1 MSTRLSFGDDD
12 AGTNNVPRIM
22 TFRPSYEE
30 FVNFA
35 EYVEYMESR
44 GAHKAGLVKIIPP
57 VEWKPRRSGYDI
69 ENINMTIPAPICQ
82 VVTGAHGL
90 YQQINIQQRRQ
101 MTLRQFMEKANSEL
115 HQTPKHF
122 DYDDLERK
130 YWKNITYISPL
141 YAADVKGT
149 LSDEDLDVWNIGRLD
164 TILNLVNTDYGI
176 EIDGVNTAYLYFGMW
191 KSSFAWHTEDMD
203 LYSINYLHFGAPKTW
218 YAIPPRYGRRLE
230 KLANET
236 FVENF
241 QECNAYLRHKMTM
254 ISPKVLRQHNIPY
267 NKITQEAGEIM
278 ITFPFGYHAG
288 FNHGFNGAESTNF
301 ASKRWIEYGKRASIC
316 KCRSDMVKISME
328 TFVRRFQPERYDN
341 WLKGEDYGC
350 HPEEPGKICAAAP
363 PTINEYKIIEESSQA
378 PKAKHV
384 HQQKRGCSLADVN
397 GNADVEVPAEEE
409 EDKISVSSRSSGSNL
424 KQAVVKLRKLPSTLT
439 DAQPSTPAL
448 PKEKYD
454 FNSVA
459 VVRVKRLWNA
469 LPCEKPGTNLLPN
482 GIVKNTKRMRF
493 QTKVLTLDDED

>member
-1 MSTRLSFGDDD
+1 MSTRSSFGDDEQ
-12 AGTNNVPRIM
+12 TKVPRIM

-30 FVNFA
+30 FKNFA
-35 EYVEYMESR
+35 SYIEYMESR
-44 GAHKAGLVKIIPP
+44 GAHLAGLAKIQPP
-57 VEWKPRRSGYDI
+57 AEWVARKDGYDI
-69 ENINMTIPAPICQ
+69 DNINMTIPAPISQ

-115 HQTPKHF
+115 YQTPRHF
-122 DYDDLERK
+122 DYEDLERK

-164 TILNLVNTDYGI
+164 TILNLVNTDYNI
-176 EIDGVNTAYLYFGMW
+176 IIDGVNTAYLYFGMW

-218 YAIPPRYGRRLE
+218 YAIPPAYGRRLE

-236 FVENF
+236 FVENYN
-241 QECNAYLRHKMTM
+241 ECNAYLRHKMTM

-328 TFVRRFQPERYDN
+328 TFVRRFQPERYEN
-341 WLKGEDYGC
+341 WLKGQDFGC
-350 HPEEPGKICAAAP
+350 HPEEPGKVCASAP
-363 PTINEYKIIEESSQA
+363 PTLNDYEKQESLRAIKS
-378 PKAKHV
+378 
-384 HQQKRGCSLADVN
+384 QKRGCSLAATTN
-397 GNADVEVPAEEE
+397 GCELNPEPVEDPDADA
-409 EDKISVSSRSSGSNL
+409 DDRASVSSYSSSRHL
-424 KQAVVKLRKLPSTLT
+424 QPVVKVRKLAPKETTLT
-439 DAQPSTPAL
+439 VPETSAP
-448 PKEKYD
+448 PKKYD
-454 FNSVA
+454 FNQVA
-459 VVRVKRLWNA
+459 VVRVRRLWKE
-469 LPCEKPGTNLLPN
+469 LPSTENGVNLLTN
-482 GIVKNTKRMRF
+482 GVVKNTKRMRF

>member
-1 MSTRLSFGDDD
+1 MSSTRLSFGDDD
-12 AGTNNVPRIM
+12 QHNMPRIM

-30 FVNFA
+30 FINFA
-35 EYVEYMESR
+35 GYIEYMESR

-57 VEWKPRRSGYDI
+57 KEWIPRRSGYDI

-82 VVTGAHGL
+82 VVTGAHGV

-115 HQTPKHF
+115 HQTPRHF

-149 LSDEDLDVWNIGRLD
+149 LSDEDLNVWNIGRLD

-218 YAIPPRYGRRLE
+218 YAIPPIYGRRLE

-236 FVENF
+236 FVENY

-254 ISPKVLRQHNIPY
+254 ISPKVLRQHNIPF

-328 TFVRRFQPERYDN
+328 TFVRHFQPERYEN

-363 PTINEYKIIEESSQA
+363 PTINEYQVTQESSQA
-378 PKAKHV
+378 AKSKSTNP
-384 HQQKRGCSLADVN
+384 QKRGCSLAEVN
-397 GNADVEVPAEEE
+397 NGHSDADD
-409 EDKISVSSRSSGSNL
+409 DKMSVSSRSSANL
-424 KQAVVKLRKLPSTLT
+424 KQAVVKLRKLPTVVPTAESAPVEAATEPDT
-439 DAQPSTPAL
+439 
-448 PKEKYD
+448 KKKYD
-454 FNSVA
+454 FNSIA
-459 VVRVKRLWNA
+459 VVRVKRMWNA
-469 LPCEKPGTNLLPN
+469 LPCTEPGTNLLTN
-482 GIVKNTKRMRF
+482 GVVKNTKRMRF
-493 QTKVLTLDDED
+493 QTKVLTLEDED

>member
-1 MSTRLSFGDDD
+1 MSARSSFDNDDQRN
-12 AGTNNVPRIM
+12 TPRIM

-35 EYVEYMESR
+35 DYIEYMESR
-44 GAHKAGLVKIIPP
+44 GAHRAGLAKIIPP
-57 VEWKPRRSGYDI
+57 VEWKPRSSGYDI
-69 ENINMTIPAPICQ
+69 ENINMTIPAPISQ
-82 VVTGAHGL
+82 VVTGYVQIISQHYSTSLKIYIYIYIYSAHGV

-115 HQTPKHF
+115 HQTPRHT

-141 YAADVKGT
+141 YAADVKGS

-218 YAIPPRYGRRLE
+218 YAIPPAYGRRLE

-236 FVENF
+236 FVENY

-316 KCRSDMVKISME
+316 KCRTDMVKISME
-328 TFVRRFQPERYDN
+328 TFVRHFQPERYQN

-350 HPEEPGKICAAAP
+350 HPEEPGKVCAAAP
-363 PTINEYKIIEESSQA
+363 PTINEYQ
-378 PKAKHV
+378 V
-384 HQQKRGCSLADVN
+384 QKER
-397 GNADVEVPAEEE
+397 
-409 EDKISVSSRSSGSNL
+409 
-424 KQAVVKLRKLPSTLT
+424 
-439 DAQPSTPAL
+439 
-448 PKEKYD
+448 
-454 FNSVA
+454 
-459 VVRVKRLWNA
+459 
-469 LPCEKPGTNLLPN
+469 
-482 GIVKNTKRMRF
+482 
-493 QTKVLTLDDED
+493 

>member
-1 MSTRLSFGDDD
+1 MSTRSSFGDEEQ
-12 AGTNNVPRIM
+12 TKVPRIM

-30 FVNFA
+30 FKDFSA
-35 EYVEYMESR
+35 YIEHIESR
-44 GAHKAGLVKIIPP
+44 GAHLAGLAKIQPP
-57 VEWKPRRSGYDI
+57 AEWVPRKSGYDI

-82 VVTGAHGL
+82 VVTGRAHGL

-101 MTLRQFMEKANSEL
+101 MTLRQFMEKASSEL
-115 HQTPKHF
+115 HQTPRHF

-130 YWKNITYISPL
+130 GS
-141 YAADVKGT
+141 
-149 LSDEDLDVWNIGRLD
+149 LSDEELDVWNIGRLD
-164 TILNLVNTDYGI
+164 TILNLVNTDYNI
-176 EIDGVNTAYLYFGMW
+176 IIDGVNTAYLYFGMW

-218 YAIPPRYGRRLE
+218 YAIPPAYGRRLE
-230 KLANET
+230 KLVNET
-236 FVENF
+236 FAENY

-316 KCRSDMVKISME
+316 RCRSDMVKISME
-328 TFVRRFQPERYDN
+328 TFVRRFQPERYEN
-341 WLKGEDYGC
+341 WLRGQDLGC

-363 PTINEYKIIEESSQA
+363 PTLNNYETQA
-378 PKAKHV
+378 SLRAAKPKGTSP
-384 HQQKRGCSLADVN
+384 QKRGCSMAANGEGAD
-397 GNADVEVPAEEE
+397 AT
-409 EDKISVSSRSSGSNL
+409 EDEDDRASVSSYNSCRQL
-424 KQAVVKLRKLPSTLT
+424 QPVVKLRKLPPNASV
-439 DAQPSTPAL
+439 PKPAAAS
-448 PKEKYD
+448 KRYD
-454 FNSVA
+454 FNSEA

-469 LPCEKPGTNLLPN
+469 LPCPQPGVNLLTN
-482 GIVKNTKRMRF
+482 GVVKNTKRMRF

>member
-1 MSTRLSFGDDD
+1 M
-12 AGTNNVPRIM
+12 V
-22 TFRPSYEE
+22 FRPSYDE
-30 FVNFA
+30 FVNFSA
-35 EYVEYMESR
+35 YIEYMESR
-44 GAHKAGLVKIIPP
+44 GAHKAGIVKIIPP
-57 VEWKPRRSGYDI
+57 REWKPRKSGYDI

-115 HQTPKHF
+115 HQTPRHI

-130 YWKNITYISPL
+130 YWKNITYISAL

-149 LSDEDLDVWNIGRLD
+149 LSDDDLDVWNIGRLD

-203 LYSINYLHFGAPKTW
+203 LYSINYLHFGMPKTW
-218 YAIPPRYGRRLE
+218 YAIPPAYGTRLE

-236 FVENF
+236 FKENY

-254 ISPKVLRQHNIPY
+254 ISPKVLNQHNIPF
-267 NKITQEAGEIM
+267 NKITQEAGEII

-328 TFVRRFQPERYDN
+328 TFVRHFQPERYEN
-341 WLKGEDYGC
+341 WLKGKDYGC
-350 HPEEPGKICAAAP
+350 HPEKPGKICAASP
-363 PTINEYKIIEESSQA
+363 PTLNEYQMEQLESCQSSKTKSSL
-378 PKAKHV
+378 P
-384 HQQKRGCSLADVN
+384 QKRGCSL
-397 GNADVEVPAEEE
+397 PMQSS
-409 EDKISVSSRSSGSNL
+409 EDDDKASVSSSCSSRL
-424 KQAVVKLRKLPSTLT
+424 KQAVVKIRKLPSIPATANTT
-439 DAQPSTPAL
+439 DTPPAE
-448 PKEKYD
+448 PAEKYD
-454 FNSVA
+454 FNSIA
-459 VVRVKRLWNA
+459 VVRIKRLWND
-469 LPCEKPGTNLLPN
+469 LPGEPGTNLLTN

>member
-1 MSTRLSFGDDD
+1 MSTRSSYDDD
-12 AGTNNVPRIM
+12 DQTKVPRIM

-30 FVNFA
+30 FKDFA
-35 EYVEYMESR
+35 GYIEYMESR
-44 GAHKAGLVKIIPP
+44 GAHLAGLAKIQPP
-57 VEWKPRRSGYDI
+57 VEWVPRKGGYDI
-69 ENINMTIPAPICQ
+69 ENINMTIPAPINQ
-82 VVTGAHGL
+82 VFTGAHGL

-115 HQTPKHF
+115 HQTPRHI
-122 DYDDLERK
+122 DYEDLERK
-130 YWKNITYISPL
+130 YWKNITYISPY

-149 LSDEDLDVWNIGRLD
+149 LSDEDLDVWNIGNLD
-164 TILNLVNTDYGI
+164 TILNLVNTDYNI
-176 EIDGVNTAYLYFGMW
+176 VIDGVNTAYLYFGMW

-218 YAIPPRYGRRLE
+218 YAIPPAYGRRLE

-236 FVENF
+236 FTENY

-328 TFVRRFQPERYDN
+328 TFVRRFQPERYEN
-341 WLKGEDYGC
+341 WLLGQDFGC
-350 HPEEPGKICAAAP
+350 HPEEPGKVCAAAP
-363 PTINEYKIIEESSQA
+363 PTLNVYELQESLQ
-378 PKAKHV
+378 KAKAKGPSP
-384 HQQKRGCSLADVN
+384 QKRGCSVAAN
-397 GNADVEVPAEEE
+397 GSEPGGDGAE
-409 EDKISVSSRSSGSNL
+409 DNDDRASVSSYSSSRQL
-424 KQAVVKLRKLPSTLT
+424 QPVVKIRKLPQKTIVPEPT
-439 DAQPSTPAL
+439 ATQN
-448 PKEKYD
+448 KYD

-459 VVRVKRLWNA
+459 MVRVKRLWNA
-469 LPCEKPGTNLLPN
+469 LPCPETGVNLLNN
-482 GIVKNTKRMRF
+482 GVVKNTKRMRF
-493 QTKVLTLDDED
+493 QTKVLTLDDEE

>member
-1 MSTRLSFGDDD
+1 MSTRSSFGDEEQ
-12 AGTNNVPRIM
+12 NKVPRIM

-30 FVNFA
+30 FKNFSA
-35 EYVEYMESR
+35 YIEYIESR
-44 GAHKAGLVKIIPP
+44 GAHLAGLAKIQPP
-57 VEWKPRRSGYDI
+57 AEWVPRKSGYDI

-82 VVTGAHGL
+82 VVTGAHGV

-115 HQTPKHF
+115 HQTPRHF
-122 DYDDLERK
+122 DYEDLERK

-141 YAADVKGT
+141 YAADVKGS
-149 LSDEDLDVWNIGRLD
+149 LSDEELDVWNIGRLD
-164 TILNLVNTDYGI
+164 TILNLVNTDYNI
-176 EIDGVNTAYLYFGMW
+176 IIDGVNTAYLYFGMW

-218 YAIPPRYGRRLE
+218 YAIPPAYGRRLE

-236 FVENF
+236 FTENY

-316 KCRSDMVKISME
+316 RCRSDMVKISME

-341 WLKGEDYGC
+341 WLRGQDIGS
-350 HPEEPGKICAAAP
+350 HPEEPDKICAAAP
-363 PTINEYKIIEESSQA
+363 PTLNEYEKQKSLRASKSKEES
-378 PKAKHV
+378 P
-384 HQQKRGCSLADVN
+384 QKRGCSLAGNGCESNEGSAEDV
-397 GNADVEVPAEEE
+397 D
-409 EDKISVSSRSSGSNL
+409 DRTSVSSYNSCRQL
-424 KQAVVKLRKLPSTLT
+424 QPVVKLRKLPPTASVPE
-439 DAQPSTPAL
+439 PSSAPRR
-448 PKEKYD
+448 YD
-454 FNSVA
+454 FNSEA
-459 VVRVKRLWNA
+459 VVRVKRLWNE
-469 LPCEKPGTNLLPN
+469 LPCPNPGVNLLTN
-482 GIVKNTKRMRF
+482 GVVKNTKRMRF